1 MYRILDRLYLSDFED
16 ALNAP
21 GGMFIVNCTRDLPMV
36 GRGIRLPV
44 DDDRSPRAMRGM
56 REYLPRVISAI
67 DSVRTSGGNVLVHCH
82 AGMQRSPAVIAA
94 YLMHTQGMG
103 RDEAIQFI
111 RNRKPDAFLTG
122 VNFYPVLKNFK

>member
-1 MYRILDRLYLSDFED
+1 MYRILDRLYLSDFSD
-16 ALNAP
+16 AMNAP
-21 GGMFIVNCTRDLPMV
+21 EGMFIVNCTKDLPMV

-44 DDDRSPRAMRGM
+44 DDNLAPQSMRRM

-122 VNFYPVLKNFK
+122 VNFKSAL

>member
-16 ALNAP
+16 AMNAP
-21 GGMFIVNCTRDLPMV
+21 EGMFIVNCTRNLPMV

-44 DDDRSPRAMRGM
+44 DDDLSQRAMRGM

-67 DSVRTSGGNVLVHCH
+67 DSVRTSGGSVLVHCR

-122 VNFYPVLKNFK
+122 VNFKSVL